1 LKLED
6 SLAIERQ
13 MSSKFVS
20 FFVFCKLSKRRE
32 FVIRLSSSEN
42 IVSELH
48 GSEQPYTLRTQK
60 NRKTDQQGNG
70 KMRDTMTN

>member
-48 GSEQPYTLRTQK
+48 GSEQPYSSYTEKQE
-60 NRKTDQQGNG
+60 NRPTREWQNA
-70 KMRDTMTN
+70 